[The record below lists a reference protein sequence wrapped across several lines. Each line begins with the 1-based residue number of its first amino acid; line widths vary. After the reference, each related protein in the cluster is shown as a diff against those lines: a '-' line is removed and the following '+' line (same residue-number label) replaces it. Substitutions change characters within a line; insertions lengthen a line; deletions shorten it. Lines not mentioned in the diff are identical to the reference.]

1 MKKKFLSILCCFS
14 VLLAGTQLQE
24 VYASEN
30 LNAEQLDLEMID
42 VMDIADIGK
51 NAMDNAL
58 IQAYTNKIQNMTA
71 SEFDKMIAEMVETT
85 ENKSEL
91 KEKLAL
97 CGVELS
103 IDKNVPISPMSLD
116 DREVNFSNYIQQ

>member
-71 SEFDKMIAEMVETT
+71 SEFTYTAFCTFQILLCFLQVSTF
-85 ENKSEL
+85 KSFL
-91 KEKLAL
+91 RLLYAIIKHF
-97 CGVELS
+97 
-103 IDKNVPISPMSLD
+103 KNNHYKFAFVCL
-116 DREVNFSNYIQQ
+116 

>member
-58 IQAYTNKIQNMTA
+58 IQT
-71 SEFDKMIAEMVETT
+71 SLDKGTQRKTT
-85 ENKSEL
+85 ENEL
-91 KEKLAL
+91 
-97 CGVELS
+97 
-103 IDKNVPISPMSLD
+103 PSLT
-116 DREVNFSNYIQQ
+116 QCTA

>member
-51 NAMDNAL
+51 N
-58 IQAYTNKIQNMTA
+58 
-71 SEFDKMIAEMVETT
+71 
-85 ENKSEL
+85 
-91 KEKLAL
+91 
-97 CGVELS
+97 G
-103 IDKNVPISPMSLD
+103 
-116 DREVNFSNYIQQ
+116 

>member
-51 NAMDNAL
+51 NAMDNA
-58 IQAYTNKIQNMTA
+58 IDSSITNKSKTMTA
-71 SEFDKMIAEMVETT
+71 SEI
-85 ENKSEL
+85 
-91 KEKLAL
+91 
-97 CGVELS
+97 
-103 IDKNVPISPMSLD
+103 
-116 DREVNFSNYIQQ
+116 